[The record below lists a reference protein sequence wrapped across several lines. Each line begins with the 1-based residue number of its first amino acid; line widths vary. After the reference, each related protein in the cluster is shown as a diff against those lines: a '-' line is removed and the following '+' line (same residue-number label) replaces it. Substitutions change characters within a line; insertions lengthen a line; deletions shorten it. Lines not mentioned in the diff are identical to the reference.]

1 MARMRYLI
9 AIVCPPLG
17 VFICAKPVSAILN
30 IFLTLAL
37 YFPGAIHACLCVHS
51 YEQMLRDR
59 KFQKLENKRHKEL
72 VSVMKQSRP

>member
-1 MARMRYLI
+1 MRAMRYLI

-37 YFPGAIHACLCVHS
+37 YFPGAIHAVLCVHS

-59 KFQKLENKRHKEL
+59 KLQKLENKRHREL
-72 VSVMKQSRP
+72 LEATRQSR